1 MTIII
6 YNKNKKRELFPKI
19 LLPQPKC
26 ILPFINRLKYIQ
38 NVLKN
43 HLH

>member
-1 MTIII
+1 MSVVI
-6 YNKNKKRELFPKI
+6 YNYNKKRELFPKI

-26 ILPFINRLKYIQ
+26 ILPFINRFKNIQ

-43 HLH
+43 QLH